1 MNLGRYRN
9 SVNGTVVEKL
19 EILNQELLIWA
30 KTKKAQWN
38 GAKWDLFNKVHDL
51 MEQDRDDD
59 NLVDLIGAKIQ
70 LNWEIDKDEIFWEQY
85 ARAN

>member
-1 MNLGRYRN
+1 
-9 SVNGTVVEKL
+9 
-19 EILNQELLIWA
+19 
-30 KTKKAQWN
+30 
-38 GAKWDLFNKVHDL
+38 